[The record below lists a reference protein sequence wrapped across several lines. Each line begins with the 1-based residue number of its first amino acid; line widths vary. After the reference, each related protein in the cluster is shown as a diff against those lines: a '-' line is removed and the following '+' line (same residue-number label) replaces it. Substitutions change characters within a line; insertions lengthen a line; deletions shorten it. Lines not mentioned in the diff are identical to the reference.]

1 MPNDVSIW
9 VRVKDGFTTNLKRAS
24 ANFKQMSKDVLTS
37 ARTYAAGFAVIT
49 GAVVKS
55 VAEFRNFNKQM
66 ARVEGLL
73 GGVKAD
79 HLRKEIMS
87 LSAEIGIAKEQ
98 LTEGLYNAL
107 SAGIPEDNVIT
118 FMRTAAK
125 AAAVDGSDLSV
136 VVDGVTTVINAF
148 GLKAKDAEKAS
159 NAMFSAVAAG
169 KTNMFE
175 LSSSLSQVATI
186 ASTSGVSFNEIFAAL
201 ANMTAQGT
209 KTAQAVTQIRSAIIA
224 ANDVL
229 GDGWSVTMN
238 LMEAFQALSDRSNG
252 SNKELKELVG
262 RVEAVN
268 AILAN
273 TGINAGG
280 AAEALEKLQTN
291 AMDLGEIFEGTTQQ
305 ALAYDRLWEAIRNQF
320 INTGESVD
328 SVLAPALDQLT
339 ESLER
344 NRQGLDDNANGWDV
358 LIGVLAATAGGGI
371 LGIGMVIDEV
381 QRKLDEFKNG
391 AKDLKDIDVAPEAE
405 PAGEDR
411 SEYLAKLLK
420 DIETLENKAKNSEQ
434 KKAEAMREFRLK
446 MLKIE
451 KEYNEAMQA
460 MYDDEVDA
468 FLRAE
473 DEKTEKAEDAAKQ
486 RKENAKRLQDME
498 LQEKIQRLNK
508 EAQAA
513 EKLAGEG
520 GLAERVRERER
531 QAEEADERAK
541 EDEKI
546 ERRLRRMSEKEKRG
560 IKLSKEDIALRENV
574 NEIRAAEKE
583 AQEKRAEAIR
593 IQKEIRDGIKQ
604 VLMAAPGPA

>member
-273 TGINAGG
+273 TGINADG
-280 AAEALEKLQTN
+280 AAEALEKLQNN

-320 INTGESVD
+320 INSGEAVD
-328 SVLAPALDQLT
+328 SVLAPALDELT
-339 ESLER
+339 KSLER
-344 NRQGLDDNANGWDV
+344 NREGLDENASGWDG
-358 LIGVLAATAGGGI
+358 LIAVMAATMAGGI
-371 LGIGMVIDEV
+371 LAPGIIKSQIDEI
-381 QRKLDEFKNG
+381 QRNLDELENT
-391 AKDLKDIDVAPEAE
+391 AKDIDVEPEAE
-405 PAGEDR
+405 TEDR

-486 RKENAKRLQDME
+486 RKDNAKRLQDME

-531 QAEEADERAK
+531 QAEEGEERAK
-541 EDEKI
+541 EDQKI
-546 ERRLRRMSEKEKRG
+546 ERRLRRMAEKEKRG

>member
-24 ANFKQMSKDVLTS
+24 TNFKQMSKDVLMS
-37 ARTYAAGFAVIT
+37 ARTYAMGFAVIT
-49 GAVVKS
+49 AAVVKS

-87 LSAEIGIAKEQ
+87 LSAEIGIAQEQ

-169 KTNMFE
+169 KTNMFQ
-175 LSSSLSQVATI
+175 LSSSLSEVAVI

-238 LMEAFQALSDRSNG
+238 LMEAFQELSDRSNG

-280 AAEALEKLQTN
+280 AAEALEKLQNN
-291 AMDLGEIFEGTTQQ
+291 AMDLGEIFEGTTKE
-305 ALAYDRLWEAIRNQF
+305 ALAYDRFWAALRNQF
-320 INTGESVD
+320 IDTGETID
-328 SVLAPALDQLT
+328 TVLGPALDNLSG
-339 ESLER
+339 SLER
-344 NRQGLDDNANGWDV
+344 NREPINENRKSWDA
-358 LIGVLAATAGGGI
+358 LTQAIIIAYGGAIFGVAEGI
-371 LGIGMVIDEV
+371 EQLKQSIDV
-381 QRKLDEFKNG
+381 VKNG
-391 AKDLKDIDVAPEAE
+391 AKDLKDIEVAPDAE

-420 DIETLENKAKNSEQ
+420 DIETLENKAKNSEE

-468 FLRAE
+468 FLKAE

-486 RKENAKRLQDME
+486 RKDNAKRLQDME

-531 QAEEADERAK
+531 QAEEGEERVK
-541 EDEKI
+541 EDQKI

-560 IKLSKEDIALRENV
+560 IKLSKEDIELRRRV

-593 IQKEIRDGIKQ
+593 IQKEIRDDIKK